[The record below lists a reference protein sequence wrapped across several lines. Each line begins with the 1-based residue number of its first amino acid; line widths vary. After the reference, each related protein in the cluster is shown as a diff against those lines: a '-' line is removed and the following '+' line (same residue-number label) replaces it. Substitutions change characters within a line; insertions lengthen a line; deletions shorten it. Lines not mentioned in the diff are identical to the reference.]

1 MTNAKEPT
9 KPVKGESPLYLVVT
23 CRSEDDI
30 AARVTLFAKH
40 VAEHGGADVNVS
52 PNYTIELTRIHA
64 SFRELPN
71 NPIQFREQLEQAG
84 FIDPCFIRG
93 GGVKDPGERPSRP
106 RSERGANAHT
116 TYGRLD

>member
-1 MTNAKEPT
+1 MTNTKEPT
-9 KPVKGESPLYLVVT
+9 KREKGESPLYLIVT

-30 AARVTLFAKH
+30 AAKITLFAKH
-40 VAEHGGADVNVS
+40 VAEHGGADVKVS
-52 PNYTIELTRIHA
+52 PDYSVDLTRIHA

-93 GGVKDPGERPSRP
+93 GRVKDGGAPGP
-106 RSERGANAHT
+106 RSEKPPHIT
-116 TYGRLD
+116 EK

>member
-1 MTNAKEPT
+1 MTNTKEPT
-9 KPVKGESPLYLVVT
+9 KREKGESPLYLVVT

-30 AARVTLFAKH
+30 AARVTPFTRH
-40 VAEHGGADVNVS
+40 VAEHGGADVKVS
-52 PNYTIELTRIHA
+52 PDYSVDLTRIHA

-93 GGVKDPGERPSRP
+93 GGVRDTGGGRPA
-106 RSERGANAHT
+106 GARRT
-116 TYGRLD
+116 GSDDQS